1 MREPTIYALASGRGR
16 AGIAVIRV
24 SGPAVRDA
32 AAALTSADLPVR
44 RAVRVSFTDPDSGEL
59 LDRGLAIFFPGPASF
74 TGEDVLEMHVHG
86 GLAVVDGVLA
96 ALSRLDGLR
105 LADPGEF
112 TRRGFENGKI
122 DLTAAEGVADLV
134 AAETAGQRRQALAQM
149 GGALAEFTEGAR
161 ARLVAAL
168 AHWEAAIDFSD
179 EELPADLEGRVV
191 AEAEALATEISGH
204 LADGHRGERLRQG
217 VDVAIVGAPNA
228 GKSSLLNRL
237 ARRDAAIVSE
247 NAGTTRDI
255 IEVHFELAGYPVI
268 LADTAG
274 LRDAAG
280 EIEAEGVRR
289 ALERARRADLRIVVL
304 DGVGTADGSGAGAE
318 TLDWIADGSLVAVNK
333 TDAMDRA
340 APDRIEGV
348 PAIGIS
354 AKTGDGID
362 KLLAALEGEVA
373 RIFAGQAAPLVTR
386 ARHREA
392 LAETRAALERF
403 LGAENRLAAPEL
415 AAEDLRLAARSL
427 GRITGSV
434 DVEDLL
440 DVIFADFCIGK

>member
-24 SGPAVRDA
+24 SGPGARNA
-32 AAALTSADLPVR
+32 GAALGGADLPVR
-44 RAVRVSFTDPDSGEL
+44 RAVRVDLTDPDGGEL

-74 TGEDVLEMHVHG
+74 TGEDVLELHVHG

-96 ALSRLDGLR
+96 ALAGLDGLR

-112 TRRGFENGKI
+112 TRRGFESGKI

-134 AAETAGQRRQALAQM
+134 AAETAAQRRQALAQM
-149 GGALAEFTEGAR
+149 GGALADFADAAR
-161 ARLVAAL
+161 ARVVAAL

-179 EELPADLEGRVV
+179 EELPADLEANVV
-191 AEAEALATEISGH
+191 AEAEALAGEISRH

-247 NAGTTRDI
+247 TAGTTRDI

-280 EIEAEGVRR
+280 DIEAEGVRR

-304 DGVGTADGSGAGAE
+304 DGSEWPEIASE
-318 TLDWIADGSLVAVNK
+318 TRDWIAADSLVAVNK
-333 TDAMDRA
+333 RDAMRDD
-340 APDRIEGV
+340 APDQVEGV
-348 PAIGIS
+348 AAIGIS

-362 KLLAALEGEVA
+362 GLLEALEAGVA
-373 RIFAGQAAPLVTR
+373 RIFAGQVAPLVTR

-403 LGAENRLAAPEL
+403 LSAEGRLAVPEL
-415 AAEDLRLAARSL
+415 AAEDLRLAARAL

>member
-44 RAVRVSFTDPDSGEL
+44 RAVRVRFTDPDSGEL

-74 TGEDVLEMHVHG
+74 TGEDVLELHVHG

-179 EELPADLEGRVV
+179 EELPADLEARVV
-191 AEAEALATEISGH
+191 AEAEALAGEISGH

-247 NAGTTRDI
+247 TAGTTRDI

-274 LRDAAG
+274 LRDTAG

-289 ALERARRADLRIVVL
+289 ALERARWADLRIVVL
-304 DGVGTADGSGAGAE
+304 DGSEWPEVAAE
-318 TLDWIADGSLVAVNK
+318 SRDWIADGSLVAVNK

-340 APDRIEGV
+340 APDRIGGV

-427 GRITGSV
+427 GRITGRV

-440 DVIFADFCIGK
+440 DVIFGDFCIGK

>member
-24 SGPAVRDA
+24 SGPGARDA
-32 AAALTSADLPVR
+32 AAALAGADLPVR
-44 RAVRVSFTDPDSGEL
+44 RAVRVDLTDPAAGDL

-74 TGEDVLEMHVHG
+74 TGEDVLELHVHG

-96 ALSRLDGLR
+96 ALSGLEGLR

-134 AAETAGQRRQALAQM
+134 AAETAQQRRQALAQM
-149 GGALAEFTEGAR
+149 GGALADFTEGAR

-179 EELPADLEGRVV
+179 EELPADLETSVV
-191 AEAEALATEISGH
+191 AEAESLAGEISRH
-204 LADGHRGERLRQG
+204 LADGHRGERLRHG

-237 ARRDAAIVSE
+237 SRRDAAIVSE
-247 NAGTTRDI
+247 TAGTTRDI
-255 IEVHFELAGYPVI
+255 IEVHFELAGYAVI

-274 LRDAAG
+274 LRDADG
-280 EIEAEGVRR
+280 DIEAEGVRR

-304 DGVGTADGSGAGAE
+304 DGSVWPEIATE
-318 TLDWIADGSLVAVNK
+318 TRDWIAAGSLVAVNK
-333 TDAMDRA
+333 TDAMAGAVPERV
-340 APDRIEGV
+340 EGE

-354 AKTGDGID
+354 AKTGAGVDA
-362 KLLAALEGEVA
+362 LLAALEAEVA
-373 RIFAGQAAPLVTR
+373 RIFAGQVAPLVTR

-392 LAETRAALERF
+392 LAETRAALQRF
-403 LGAENRLAAPEL
+403 LGAEGRLVRPEL
-415 AAEDLRLAARSL
+415 AAEDLRLAARAL
-427 GRITGSV
+427 GRITGSI